1 MAGAQRPL
9 GSTGSRRPETS
20 RPAGLCGCPRS
31 GTRSG
36 RFRAGPQ
43 IGKPGVITAAGRRV
57 GKMRH
62 SDSGQPSRFPTPLH
76 APMTAAPPR
85 ASMNSDVC
93 NGPRGT
99 EHGPSRHFSDG
110 RRVQREGVTCP
121 RSPGEV
127 DSAGTSLGPSTRPRA
142 LVHVS
147 RLCRHERRVS
157 GGPQEPP
164 PQGEMRVEKLQCS
177 CVPGLWA
184 ARGGQLLL
192 PELPAPTP
200 THPAGA
206 EAARPQGSFPDPQTR
221 QVEPTSQPHWQLG

>member
-1 MAGAQRPL
+1 MGPE
-9 GSTGSRRPETS
+9 RRS
-20 RPAGLCGCPRS
+20 DVS
-31 GTRSG
+31 KVTRG
-36 RFRAGPQ
+36 
-43 IGKPGVITAAGRRV
+43 
-57 GKMRH
+57 
-62 SDSGQPSRFPTPLH
+62 SGQRRHESWPLH
-76 APMTAAPPR
+76 APT
-85 ASMNSDVC
+85 
-93 NGPRGT
+93 
-99 EHGPSRHFSDG
+99 FS
-110 RRVQREGVTCP
+110 
-121 RSPGEV
+121 
-127 DSAGTSLGPSTRPRA
+127 PRA

-206 EAARPQGSFPDPQTR
+206 EAAGPQGSFQTPKPVRWSRPVSPTGNWAEEKWKLVGSGRRDHPVGLFHPVTRVINDPLPKAR
-221 QVEPTSQPHWQLG
+221 MNKSPRCLGPASAGGQVFQVPAPRPCGKLWPAHEGRKSGPRPSPGGACTHLLG